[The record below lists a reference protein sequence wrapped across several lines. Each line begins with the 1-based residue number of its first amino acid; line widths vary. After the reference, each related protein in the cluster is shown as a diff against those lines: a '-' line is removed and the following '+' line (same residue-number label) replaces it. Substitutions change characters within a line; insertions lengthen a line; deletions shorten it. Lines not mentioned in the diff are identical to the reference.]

1 MENGIIFMPDIS
13 GYSHFVRETDTGEGA
28 TIVAALLDA
37 LITENHLSFEISEIE
52 GDAILFYR
60 HGKAFPVQMILQQF
74 NQMLR
79 SFNAVKERFMTTY
92 PQIAS
97 LSLKL
102 IVHYGTLA
110 MYSVKGFA
118 KLYGKAVVEAHRLMK
133 NNVDSDT
140 YVLVTDAYMQ
150 ESGNAAPDGDPAGN
164 SVKQCENY
172 SDIGKLCY
180 TFFPTLALTN
190 YNGHSRF

>member
-13 GYSHFVRETDTGEGA
+13 GYSHFVKETDTGEGA

-37 LITENHLSFEISEIE
+37 LISENHLSFEISEIE

-60 HGKAFPVQMILQQF
+60 HGKAFPVRMILQQF

-79 SFNAVKERFMTTY
+79 SFNDVKERFMIAY

-102 IVHYGTLA
+102 IVHYGSLA
-110 MYSVKGFA
+110 MYSVRGFA

-150 ESGNAAPDGDPAGN
+150 ESGNSAPDGAPTGN
-164 SVKQCENY
+164 SVQQCENY

-180 TFFPTLALTN
+180 TFFPNLALTLH
-190 YNGHSRF
+190 NGNN